1 MDGKKEDFSDWEQV
15 IIKDMGSAKKPKV
28 SKKKDNNKNKSEINI
43 NEINEDIENSDA
55 EKNEI
60 LMNIKNYINL
70 IKNNNSN
77 DKKEEKEETKSIIE
91 EYMKNKN
98 ILKDKDKLISFIEE
112 LSFILKT
119 GNNII
124 IPFLEL
130 CPILIKSYIESDLD
144 EEKGEIELKYVKIFE
159 LLKYNSFISREYLYP
174 IYEYLGHI
182 FYLMNIIEDSDKR
195 LNKFK
200 KVMELWNIFYNYNPE
215 KEPQIE
221 KYIKEDKKTESISMK
236 NNLSSFCF
244 LGSGIKF
251 ELISKMNKDDCLVLE
266 INIGQNFDELNKDLI
281 LVSFKNEK
289 NPFKITFA
297 DFKEKIGKD
306 MPLQSLKI
314 KIIQNIVNI
323 IIFNNDKES
332 GKYET
337 VFDEIYDDTKD
348 ELYFLENYY
357 GQIEEITIV
366 LYQTDAKM
374 NFEYVLKPYLLSD
387 NSLYYDS
394 SFIKRISFTNPHL
407 VKVNYINYLEE
418 NFDLV
423 NYFLGI
429 KPLIPFIPLIDG
441 IYNNTKIN
449 TINGVDK
456 KLFLRK
462 LYKTIIINFL
472 SMIIIKKNKELQKEK
487 ENEKKKENQTE
498 KESRKKSSKN
508 LIMSN
513 DEDNN
518 ENIEDNKEKLNIQK
532 YDLFVF
538 NLILQLPP
546 EIIIRGYFPTDEEN
560 ETEAFMKKIG
570 KYLSALYPNETDIE
584 EFDLYFNGLL
594 NSGNEEDFYQD
605 YVNES
610 KVFDKMEK
618 DLSSSNPLLYKYTYS
633 QLYRQII
640 KEFFIYNRLW
650 SIKEFFFLS
659 DNNNKDEYFQKLK
672 LKYKQI
678 SYYTKS
684 FEQPY
689 LYPLLEIN
697 EYIPNFNKY
706 NKTHLFKHNFNEVV
720 AYNFVLNES
729 KVTEYINNYL
739 NEKGDL
745 YQEKNKFECCL
756 IKKGYHVKGELMI
769 TQNENKEYYLIFI
782 CFENDTKVT
791 CNKNF
796 KKKKKTPLDDLCY
809 GSVFRCPR
817 NEMNRKIIINMKNI
831 NLILFR
837 NYFKSS
843 SAIEVFTT
851 KLNKSFYFNFN
862 APFKDKHPIYKIL
875 NEIPYYQKIKMSP
888 KKYLGGYYNKNQ
900 ENLLFSLFSEDIPY
914 SIINNIRLF
923 NNYDLLVLINLL
935 ANRSFKDLYQYPVF
949 PILYKPCGILDNE
962 KEKERDLSKH
972 IGLQDITKKSE
983 QRMELI
989 KGVDDNCNEYKE
1001 KGIFNIIRK
1010 SRENYLFN
1018 IHYSNPIYTSNYL
1031 IRIFPYSLTSIE
1043 YQGDGFDSPN
1053 RQFYSIQKS
1062 LENTLIQKSDLR
1074 EFIPEM
1080 YYFSDL
1086 FFNKNNLKFGVLS
1099 TGEEID
1105 DIYIKDKNEDK
1116 YAKYKYLSELKNY
1129 LLNSKDLNISS
1140 WIDLIFG
1147 VNQEKNKETGKEYY
1161 SKEKY
1166 IHLNKKEQTE
1176 EINNPLSLDVV
1187 EFGLQPLKIFEENFP
1202 DIRKIQEN
1210 TKSLE
1215 HNLTNY
1221 KLDEFYNDHLVVKN
1235 NKDICFSFEWDE
1247 MVKLYKYINTLFLE
1261 EEREK
1266 LNINITNYHKYRFI
1280 GNVLGDVIIYQ
1291 SNYKIKNK
1299 EEIKIDSQSSGKA
1312 FLAITNKNYN
1322 KILHN
1327 QNKVVDKLKK
1337 EKNKNEKV
1345 LVRLNDHYKQIKYI
1359 DYNPRL
1365 NLFLSYALDG
1375 YINLYVFPK
1384 CKLIRTIKVVDIT
1397 KSNDVLLKVVLISNP
1412 YPMIFFHDKKY
1423 MYILSINGDLINKR
1437 ETGENSKIFAC
1448 IDKNLGLTVDTIME
1462 VFEDNK
1468 INKINTINLPF

>member
-15 IIKDMGSAKKPKV
+15 NVKEISSAKKPKIP
-28 SKKKDNNKNKSEINI
+28 KKKDNNKNKSEINI
-43 NEINEDIENSDA
+43 NEINENIENTDV
-55 EKNEI
+55 ENNEI

-70 IKNNNSN
+70 IKNNNSIE
-77 DKKEEKEETKSIIE
+77 KKEEKEETKNIIE

-98 ILKDKDKLISFIEE
+98 ILKDKEKLISFIDE
-112 LSFILKT
+112 LSFILKA

-124 IPFLEL
+124 IPFLDL

-144 EEKGEIELKYVKIFE
+144 EEKGESELKYVKIFE

-200 KVMELWNIFYNYNPE
+200 KIIELWNIFYSYNPE

-221 KYIKEDKKTESISMK
+221 KYIKEEKKLEKISMK

-251 ELISKMNKDDCLVLE
+251 ELNSKMNFQDCLAFD
-266 INIGQNFDELNKDLI
+266 IKIGQNFDELNKDLI
-281 LVSFKNEK
+281 LISSKNEK
-289 NPFKITFA
+289 KPFKITFA

-306 MPLQSLKI
+306 IPLKNI
-314 KIIQNIVNI
+314 KINISQNVIDI
-323 IIFNNDKES
+323 IISCNDKDSE
-332 GKYET
+332 KYYLK
-337 VFDEIYDDTKD
+337 FDEIYDDTID
-348 ELYFLENYY
+348 ELYVLDNYY
-357 GQIEEITIV
+357 GQIWEISII
-366 LYQTDAKM
+366 LCQTNTYI
-374 NFEYVLKPYLLSD
+374 NFDYVLKPYLLSD

-394 SFIKRISFTNPHL
+394 SFIERISFTNPHL
-407 VKVNYINYLEE
+407 VKVNYINYLEA

-429 KPLIPFIPLIDG
+429 KPLIPFIPLING
-441 IYNNTKIN
+441 IYKNTKIN
-449 TINGVDK
+449 SINGVDK

-462 LYKTIIINFL
+462 LFKTIIINFL
-472 SMIIIKKNKELQKEK
+472 SMIIIKKNKEHEKEKEK
-487 ENEKKKENQTE
+487 ENHIEIET
-498 KESRKKSSKN
+498 RKKSSKN
-508 LIMSN
+508 VMPLN
-513 DEDNN
+513 DEENN
-518 ENIEDNKEKLNIQK
+518 ENVETNEETLNIQK

-546 EIIIRGYFPTDEEN
+546 EIIIRGYFPDDDETVDFSN
-560 ETEAFMKKIG
+560 KIAQQSR
-570 KYLSALYPNETDIE
+570 KLYNETDME
-584 EFDLYFNGLL
+584 EFDLFFNGLL
-594 NSGNEEDFYQD
+594 NSSNEEDFYQNYCND
-605 YVNES
+605 G
-610 KVFDKMEK
+610 KVFDKIEK
-618 DLSSSNPLLYKYTYS
+618 DLNASNPLLYEKTYP

-640 KEFFIYNRLW
+640 KELFIYNRLW
-650 SIKEFFFLS
+650 SIREFFFLN
-659 DNNNKDEYFQKLK
+659 DNNNNKDEYFQKLK

-706 NKTHLFKHNFNEVV
+706 DKTQLFRHDFNEAVS
-720 AYNFVLNES
+720 YNFVLNNS
-729 KVTEYINNYL
+729 KITDYINDYL

-769 TQNENKEYYLIFI
+769 TQNENNEYYLIFI
-782 CFENDTKVT
+782 CFENETKVT

-796 KKKKKTPLDDLCY
+796 KKKKKSHLDDLCY

-817 NEMNRKIIINMKNI
+817 NEMNRKIIIKMKDI

-862 APFKDKHPIYKIL
+862 SPFKDKHPIYKIL
-875 NEIPYYQKIKMSP
+875 NEIPYYQKIKIST
-888 KKYLGGYYNKNQ
+888 KKNLGGYYNKNQ
-900 ENLLFSLFSEDIPY
+900 ENLLFSLFSEDLPN
-914 SIINNIRLF
+914 SIINNIRFF

-949 PILYKPCGILDNE
+949 PILYKTSGILENE

-989 KGVDDNCNEYKE
+989 KGMDDDCEYKE
-1001 KGIFNIIRK
+1001 RGGFLNNIIGRK
-1010 SRENYLFN
+1010 SKESFLFN

-1031 IRIFPYSLTSIE
+1031 IRIFPYCLTSIE

-1062 LENTLIQKSDLR
+1062 LENTLVQKSDLR

-1086 FFNKNNLKFGVLS
+1086 FFNKNKLNFGVLS

-1105 DIYIKDKNEDK
+1105 DIYLKDKNEDK
-1116 YAKYKYLSELKNY
+1116 YVKYKYLSELKNY
-1129 LLNSKDLNISS
+1129 LLYSEDINISS

-1166 IHLNKKEQTE
+1166 IHLNKKEQSE
-1176 EINNPLSLDVV
+1176 EISNPLSLDVV
-1187 EFGLQPLKIFEENFP
+1187 EFGLQPLKIFEDNFP

-1210 TKSLE
+1210 TKLLE

-1235 NKDICFSFEWDE
+1235 NKDICFCFEWDE
-1247 MVKLYKYINTLFLE
+1247 MVKLYKYINTLFIE
-1261 EEREK
+1261 EEGKK

-1291 SNYKIKNK
+1291 LNCKIKDK
-1299 EEIKIDSQSSGKA
+1299 EEMKKEFQSSGKA

-1327 QNKVVDKLKK
+1327 QNKIVDKLKE
-1337 EKNKNEKV
+1337 EKNKNQKMIA
-1345 LVRLNDHYKQIKYI
+1345 RLNDHYKQIKYI

-1437 ETGENSKIFAC
+1437 EIGKNIKIFAC
-1448 IDKNLGLTVDTIME
+1448 IDKNLGLTVDTIIE
-1462 VFEDNK
+1462 LYADDK
-1468 INKINTINLPF
+1468 INEINTINLPF